1 MVNTIRHI
9 AVVIDKMILLIKK
22 PSCIF
27 PQITNGA
34 LVMGFFILSYI
45 VGQKL
50 QLMII
55 CKIIESIMAV
65 LISMM
70 IYLALF
76 DRYLQS
82 FSHKSYLMGILLLAT
97 FSTLMLGRI
106 FGIQLKI
113 FTSVFFLNLSIYSIW
128 WFCYHV
134 VAEQTLLKNI
144 KVRLKFYLAIGGLLS
159 YILLLL
165 DIKYFEIAIASMLVS
180 FAWIT
185 YFIEAFEQE
194 EEQREKTAL

>member
-1 MVNTIRHI
+1 MRHI
-9 AVVIDKMILLIKK
+9 VLGIEKMILFIKK

-27 PQITNGA
+27 PQTTNGA
-34 LVMGFFILSYI
+34 LVLGFFILSYI

-50 QLMII
+50 QLILI
-55 CKIIESIMAV
+55 CKIIENITTV
-65 LISMM
+65 LIPMM
-70 IYLALF
+70 IYLVLF
-76 DRYLQS
+76 DRYFQS
-82 FSHKSYLMGILLLAT
+82 FSHKSYLVGILFLAT

-106 FGIQLKI
+106 FGIQIKI
-113 FTSVFFLNLSIYSIW
+113 FTSVFFLNISIYSIW

-134 VAEQTLLKNI
+134 VANPTLLKNI

-180 FAWIT
+180 FAWIA

-194 EEQREKTAL
+194 EEQREKAAM

>member
-1 MVNTIRHI
+1 MVNAVRHI
-9 AVVIDKMILLIKK
+9 AMVIDKMILLIKK

-27 PQITNGA
+27 PKTTNGA
-34 LVMGFFILSYI
+34 LVMSFFLLSYF

-50 QLMII
+50 QLILI
-55 CKIIESIMAV
+55 CKIIEGIMAV
-65 LISMM
+65 LIPMM

-76 DRYLQS
+76 DKYLQS
-82 FSHKSYLMGILLLAT
+82 FSHKSYLIGILFLAT

-106 FGIQLKI
+106 FGMQIKI
-113 FTSVFFLNLSIYSIW
+113 YTSVFFLNLSIFSIW

-134 VAEQTLLKNI
+134 VTDPALLKNI

-165 DIKYFEIAIASMLVS
+165 DIKYFEIAIVSMLVS

-194 EEQREKTAL
+194 VAQREKAAL